1 MYLEAVTVCV
11 DYSDILALTIPYN
24 KSVIDNW
31 VIVTS
36 TADKK
41 TQGLCDYHKVKC
53 ITTDVFYE
61 SEDIFNKGK
70 GINIGFDALNL
81 KGWILHLDAD
91 ILLPP
96 NTKQLLEYDDLDE
109 GSIYSVDRIDII
121 GRDSYIDTIQ
131 NLDKQYSDYVFV
143 EEKRPISTRMFHNKM
158 GYCPIGYFQL
168 FHNSKLIPYSERHST
183 AARSDV
189 LFLNNWTKKDRR
201 LFPGVFVYH
210 LMSEIS
216 PMGTNWDGRKSSYF

>member
-70 GINIGFDALNL
+70 GVNYPPTPEAM
-81 KGWILHLDAD
+81 GWASRVSTSTI
-91 ILLPP
+91 
-96 NTKQLLEYDDLDE
+96 
-109 GSIYSVDRIDII
+109 VD
-121 GRDSYIDTIQ
+121 S
-131 NLDKQYSDYVFV
+131 
-143 EEKRPISTRMFHNKM
+143 
-158 GYCPIGYFQL
+158 
-168 FHNSKLIPYSERHST
+168 
-183 AARSDV
+183 
-189 LFLNNWTKKDRR
+189 
-201 LFPGVFVYH
+201 
-210 LMSEIS
+210 S
-216 PMGTNWDGRKSSYF
+216 P

>member
-61 SEDIFNKGK
+61 SEDIFSELPTHARGDGLGFKGQHF
-70 GINIGFDALNL
+70 N
-81 KGWILHLDAD
+81 H
-91 ILLPP
+91 
-96 NTKQLLEYDDLDE
+96 
-109 GSIYSVDRIDII
+109 R
-121 GRDSYIDTIQ
+121 
-131 NLDKQYSDYVFV
+131 
-143 EEKRPISTRMFHNKM
+143 
-158 GYCPIGYFQL
+158 
-168 FHNSKLIPYSERHST
+168 
-183 AARSDV
+183 
-189 LFLNNWTKKDRR
+189 
-201 LFPGVFVYH
+201 
-210 LMSEIS
+210 
-216 PMGTNWDGRKSSYF
+216 